1 MAIGMVMED
10 RDFQEGLARVISQLT
25 AAVTNTGLYSPD
37 HPQVAQYVEKAYAVL
52 AEILRERPEVTVM
65 LIGND
70 LVAENRQLA
79 STGAAS
85 YVNNFIRILKKKA
98 VERLTFVAGLPMP
111 EFHSLVQDLASPD
124 AVSIRSTTFVKLG
137 KVELRVKTSDEEA
150 SAGENDASSLAGLPE
165 SLTDAQQEGFQ
176 KLLALSA
183 EELAEL
189 KELYLRVKR
198 HKKIDIRGVDDI
210 VKGFIRGFRQE
221 INPLSLLS
229 SLKSTHEY
237 TFTHVTNVCILTMSQ
252 AESLGFS
259 GEHLHSIGVAALL
272 HDVGKVFIP
281 EEILSKPGRLTD
293 AERNIME
300 THSLKGARYL
310 MGIEGI
316 PKLSVLAALEH
327 HVRYDGSGYPS
338 IKGGWQPNIV
348 SQIITVAD
356 VFDAMRSKRSYQE
369 AHPIEKVVSV
379 LNMGRG
385 KTFNSMLVERF
396 LKLIRFQPPQKTVQS
411 S

>member
-1 MAIGMVMED
+1 MEE
-10 RDFQEGLARVISQLT
+10 RDFQDRISRVISQLT

-37 HPQVAQYVEKAYAVL
+37 HPQVAQYVEKAYATL
-52 AEILRERPEVTVM
+52 AELLLERPEVTVM
-65 LIGND
+65 VIGND

-79 STGAAS
+79 ATGAAS
-85 YVNNFIRILKKKA
+85 FVNNFIRILKKKA
-98 VERLTFVAGLPMP
+98 VERLTFVAGLPGL
-111 EFHSLVQDLASPD
+111 EFRTFVQDLASPD
-124 AVSIRSTTFVKLG
+124 AVSIRSTTFIKLG
-137 KVELRVKTSDEEA
+137 KVELRVRTSDEQA
-150 SAGENDASSLAGLPE
+150 SAGDLASSLAGLPE
-165 SLTDAQQEGFQ
+165 TLSDGQQEGLQ
-176 KLLALSA
+176 KLLSLSA
-183 EELAEL
+183 EELNEL
-189 KELYLRVKR
+189 KELYLSVKR
-198 HKKIDIRGVDDI
+198 HKKIDIRGVDDM

-221 INPLSLLS
+221 INPLSLLA

-259 GEHLHSIGVAALL
+259 GEHLHNIGVASLL

-281 EEILSKPGRLTD
+281 EEILSKTGKLTD
-293 AERNIME
+293 EERKIME

-316 PKLSVLAALEH
+316 PKLAVLAALEH
-327 HVRYDGSGYPS
+327 HLRYDGSGYPS

-348 SQIITVAD
+348 SQVITVAD

-369 AHPIEKVVSV
+369 AHPIEKIVNV

-385 KTFNSMLVERF
+385 KTFNGMLVERF
-396 LKLIRFQPPQKTVQS
+396 LKLIRYQPPTAARS
-411 S
+411 

>member
-1 MAIGMVMED
+1 MDE
-10 RDFQEGLARVISQLT
+10 RDFQEGLVRVISQLT

-37 HPQVAQYVEKAYAVL
+37 HPQVAQYVEKAYAAL
-52 AEILRERPEVTVM
+52 AELLLEKPEVTVM

-85 YVNNFIRILKKKA
+85 FVNNFIRILKKKA
-98 VERLTFVAGLPMP
+98 VERLTFVAGLPRP
-111 EFHSLVQDLASPD
+111 EFQAFIQDLASPD
-124 AVSIRSTTFVKLG
+124 AVSIRTTTFIKLG
-137 KVELRVKTSDEEA
+137 KVELRVKTSDEQT
-150 SAGENDASSLAGLPE
+150 SAGGDDAASLVGLPE
-165 SLTDAQQEGFQ
+165 TLSDAQQEGLQ
-176 KLLALSA
+176 KLLSLSA
-183 EELAEL
+183 EELNEL
-189 KELYLRVKR
+189 KELYLSIKR
-198 HKKIDIRGVDDI
+198 HKKIDIRGVDDM

-221 INPLSLLS
+221 INPLSLLA

-237 TFTHVTNVCILTMSQ
+237 TFTHVTNVCILAMSQ

-259 GEHLHSIGVAALL
+259 GENLHSIGVASLL

-281 EEILSKPGRLTD
+281 EEILNKTGKLTD
-293 AERNIME
+293 EERRIME

-316 PKLSVLAALEH
+316 PKLAVLAALEH
-327 HVRYDGSGYPS
+327 HVRFDGSGYPS

-348 SQIITVAD
+348 SQVITVAD
-356 VFDAMRSKRSYQE
+356 VFDAMRSRRSYQE
-369 AHPIEKVVSV
+369 AQPMEKIVNV
-379 LNMGRG
+379 LNMGRK
-385 KTFNSMLVERF
+385 KTFNDMLVDRF
-396 LKLIRFQPPQKTVQS
+396 LKLIRYQPPRAAVQS

>member
-1 MAIGMVMED
+1 MDE

-37 HPQVAQYVEKAYAVL
+37 HPQVAQYVEKAYAAL
-52 AEILRERPEVTVM
+52 AELLRERPEVTVM
-65 LIGND
+65 VIGND

-79 STGAAS
+79 ATGAAS
-85 YVNNFIRILKKKA
+85 FVSNFIRILKKKA
-98 VERLTFVAGLPMP
+98 VERLTFIAGLPKP
-111 EFHSLVQDLASPD
+111 EFQTFVQDLATPD
-124 AVSIRSTTFVKLG
+124 AVSIRSTAFIKLG
-137 KVELRVKTSDEEA
+137 KVELRVRTSDEQA
-150 SAGENDASSLAGLPE
+150 SAADDASTLAGLSE
-165 SLTDAQQEGFQ
+165 TLNEAQQEGLQ

-189 KELYLRVKR
+189 KELYLSVKR
-198 HKKIDIRGVDDI
+198 HKKIDIRGVDDM

-221 INPLSLLS
+221 INPLSLLA

-237 TFTHVTNVCILTMSQ
+237 TFTHVTNVCILAMSQ
-252 AESLGFS
+252 AESLGFR
-259 GEHLHSIGVAALL
+259 GEHLHNIGVASLL

-281 EEILSKPGRLTD
+281 EDVLNKTGKLTD
-293 AERNIME
+293 EERKIME

-316 PKLSVLAALEH
+316 PKLAVLAALEH
-327 HVRYDGSGYPS
+327 HLRYDGSGYPT

-348 SQIITVAD
+348 SQVITVAD

-369 AHPIEKVVSV
+369 AYPIEKIVNV

-385 KTFNSMLVERF
+385 KTFNNMLVERF
-396 LKLIRFQPPQKTVQS
+396 LKLIRYQPPRAAVQS

>member
-1 MAIGMVMED
+1 MGLVRSGMDERDLQED
-10 RDFQEGLARVISQLT
+10 LARMVSQLT

-37 HPQVAQYVEKAYAVL
+37 HPQVAQYVEKAYAAL
-52 AEILRERPEVTVM
+52 GETLRERPEVTVM

-70 LVAENRQLA
+70 LVAENRQMA

-98 VERLTFVAGLPMP
+98 VERLTFVAGLPRT
-111 EFHSLVQDLASPD
+111 EFQAFVRDLASSN
-124 AVSIRSTTFVKLG
+124 AASIRSTAFIKLG
-137 KVELRVKTSDEEA
+137 KVELRVSADEQQY
-150 SAGENDASSLAGLPE
+150 DASSLAGLPD
-165 SLTDAQQEGFQ
+165 SLTDAQQEGLQ
-176 KLLALSA
+176 RLLALSA
-183 EELAEL
+183 EELHEL
-189 KELYLRVKR
+189 KELYLSVKR
-198 HKKIDIRGVDDI
+198 HKKIDIRSVDDI

-221 INPLSLLS
+221 INPLSLLA

-237 TFTHVTNVCILTMSQ
+237 TFTHVTNVCILAMSQ

-259 GEHLHSIGVAALL
+259 GEHLHNIGVASLL

-281 EEILSKPGRLTD
+281 EEILNKAGQLT
-293 AERNIME
+293 AEERKTME

-310 MGIEGI
+310 MGIDGI
-316 PKLSVLAALEH
+316 PKLAVLAALEH
-327 HVRYDGSGYPS
+327 HLRYDGSGYPS

-369 AHPIEKVVSV
+369 AHPVEKIVGV
-379 LNMGRG
+379 LTTGKG
-385 KTFNSMLVERF
+385 KTFNGMLVERF
-396 LKLIRFQPPQKTVQS
+396 LRLIRYKPLVQS

>member
-1 MAIGMVMED
+1 MDE
-10 RDFQEGLARVISQLT
+10 RDFQEGLVRVISQLT

-37 HPQVAQYVEKAYAVL
+37 HPQVAQYVEKAYAAL
-52 AEILRERPEVTVM
+52 AELLLEKPEVTVM

-85 YVNNFIRILKKKA
+85 FVNNFIRILKKKA
-98 VERLTFVAGLPMP
+98 VERLTFVAGLPRP
-111 EFHSLVQDLASPD
+111 EFQAFIQDLATPD
-124 AVSIRSTTFVKLG
+124 AVSIRTTTFIKLG
-137 KVELRVKTSDEEA
+137 KVELRVKTSDEQT
-150 SAGENDASSLAGLPE
+150 SAGGDDAASLVGLPE
-165 SLTDAQQEGFQ
+165 TLSDAQQEGLQ
-176 KLLALSA
+176 KLLSLSA
-183 EELAEL
+183 EELNEL
-189 KELYLRVKR
+189 KELYLSIKR
-198 HKKIDIRGVDDI
+198 HKKIDIRGVDDM

-221 INPLSLLS
+221 INPLSLLA

-237 TFTHVTNVCILTMSQ
+237 TFTHVTNVCILAMSQ

-259 GEHLHSIGVAALL
+259 GENLHNIGVASLL

-281 EEILSKPGRLTD
+281 EEILNKTGKLTD
-293 AERNIME
+293 EERRIME

-316 PKLSVLAALEH
+316 PKLAVLAALEH
-327 HVRYDGSGYPS
+327 HVRFDGSGYPS

-348 SQIITVAD
+348 SQVITVAD
-356 VFDAMRSKRSYQE
+356 VFDAMRSRRSYQE
-369 AHPIEKVVSV
+369 AQPMEKIVNV
-379 LNMGRG
+379 LNMGRK
-385 KTFNSMLVERF
+385 KTFNDMLVDRF
-396 LKLIRFQPPQKTVQS
+396 LKLIRYQPPRAAVQS